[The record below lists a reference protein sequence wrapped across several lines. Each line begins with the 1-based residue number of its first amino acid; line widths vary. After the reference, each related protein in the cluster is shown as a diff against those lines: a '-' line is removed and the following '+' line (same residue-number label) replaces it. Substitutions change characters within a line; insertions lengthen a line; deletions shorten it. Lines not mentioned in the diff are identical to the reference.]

1 MRAFRTRMMKTG
13 HQGRKADTIATA
25 GIRVLVSTADGEPD
39 KIDAEPKN
47 AKLFGIEK
55 TDAGWVVIVKTFQR
69 YKITRIVVSPPMRE
83 QDAEARAIEL
93 NGRLKPNY
101 QEMDE

>member
-13 HQGRKADTIATA
+13 HQGRKADTIATS
-25 GIRVLVSTADGEPD
+25 GIRVLVSTADGEPE
-39 KIDAEPKN
+39 KIGGEPQN

-55 TDAGWVVIVKTFQR
+55 TDAGWVVIVKMFQR
-69 YKITRIVVSPPMRE
+69 YKITRVVVSPPMRE

-101 QEMDE
+101 QECDE

>member
-1 MRAFRTRMMKTG
+1 
-13 HQGRKADTIATA
+13 
-25 GIRVLVSTADGEPD
+25 VSTADGEPE
-39 KIDAEPKN
+39 KIGGEPQN

-55 TDAGWVVIVKTFQR
+55 TDAGWVVIVKMFQR
-69 YKITRIVVSPPMRE
+69 YKITRVVVSPPMRE

-101 QEMDE
+101 QECDE